1 MTLFDTDLTFMVV
14 IVGEGK
20 EKRKSKDCEKPS
32 TSKKR
37 KKNEL
42 DEEETLS
49 IDLDEGDVN
58 VDEMLNKI
66 LKEKAKI
73 DTQRGVLNFTDKE
86 LKSIGANNL
95 DYLKYCFP
103 LRLSK
108 IVQVLVT
115 KILPPTPGCRP
126 FNQSHMWEILLSLRT
141 NTAVSPQDTDLLP
154 ARVLKM
160 IGAIGNN
167 LASETKL

>member
-1 MTLFDTDLTFMVV
+1 MARQKIMAQKNKTAAKEM
-14 IVGEGK
+14 
-20 EKRKSKDCEKPS
+20 EKRKPTDNEKPS

-73 DTQRGVLNFTDKE
+73 DTQRGVLNFIDKE
-86 LKSIGANNL
+86 LKAIGANNL
-95 DYLKYCFP
+95 EYLKYCYP
-103 LRLSK
+103 LGLSK
-108 IVQVLVT
+108 IVQVPVT
-115 KILPPTPGCRP
+115 KILPPTPLYGCRP
-126 FNQSHMWEILLSLRT
+126 FNQSHM
-141 NTAVSPQDTDLLP
+141 
-154 ARVLKM
+154 
-160 IGAIGNN
+160 
-167 LASETKL
+167 